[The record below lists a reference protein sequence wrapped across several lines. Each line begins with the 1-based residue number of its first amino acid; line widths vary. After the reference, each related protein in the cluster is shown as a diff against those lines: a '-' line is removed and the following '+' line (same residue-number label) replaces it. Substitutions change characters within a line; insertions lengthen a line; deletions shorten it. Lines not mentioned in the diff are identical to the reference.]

1 MDEEYDP
8 WEEDQSVPDE
18 ESSYGGDEWT
28 DECSNTDS
36 DEELY
41 EEDPEPEPPDPYQD
55 DNIPT
60 DWSRHQ
66 AEPRGFYESDSWQ
79 EETEAKSSLES
90 SEDWEH
96 EPDEEA
102 QLQLD
107 AKEGPWEYQ
116 DHPDTGQENK
126 LWCEDTNSYISLG
139 ETDEEE
145 EEALDQEADP
155 EEAFGDSS
163 GREELNLSP
172 DSDQDIEERSWC
184 GEPFSGH
191 EERQA
196 LSIKPYQDFSSWY
209 EETDSQISDD
219 ETRQTSNETESQ
231 GGDLGVPEEE
241 EALSEAGRNDDHPH
255 LGVPEEE
262 EAISEAGRNVI
273 EHELHS
279 IYFTGYG
286 KRNETYLE
294 WEDKMEALFQKH
306 HVQEEEK
313 MSYATKTLTGPAYA
327 WWAKEEYDIW
337 YCGDP
342 DHTWESFKFEMLE
355 EFVKKGP
362 VHELPLIFTQADW
375 SHTSTTSSKSGSK
388 PANQHHYPQKTE
400 PVVVKKVVNKLE
412 SSQPSSLQS
421 IKVPEIFPYSKG
433 TFQPREK
440 EAEFVLRKDGPK
452 TEVEAL
458 TPSLQKPPASSPIQ
472 GKFSNSKN
480 VKIQTCYRCHKR
492 GHFAVN
498 CPSRKLLGSTSPD
511 LKSEPIKSDS
521 LVPLELSNS
530 GFKHLSLSKGFD
542 PGIRQDDGRPRRGVK
557 VKENQGQLLTCLQ
570 NVEEEGRISKR
581 THAAKEQ
588 IILQPAENIWVNL
601 NLNFPIYI
609 LSNPDII
616 HLFPGKSVK
625 FISGTEASDHMED
638 QHKEI
643 KRCLG
648 AKVKQEVTTSNFL
661 IPDDP
666 PVHAPPNRSSVQNRG
681 VLLSI
686 LLQEEPPDVPSKIKP
701 IKYQGK
707 ALESQKR
714 MKPNLLYL
722 GADNPV
728 SRLKLFQGRGYDAAI
743 KPVADPES
751 TQQPLQPA
759 QALIRIYDH

>member
-1 MDEEYDP
+1 MDEEDDP

-66 AEPRGFYESDSWQ
+66 AEPRGVYESDSWQ
-79 EETEAKSSLES
+79 EETEARSGLES
-90 SEDWEH
+90 SEDWEQEPEH
-96 EPDEEA
+96 EPYEEA

-107 AKEGPWEYQ
+107 AKEGPWGYQ
-116 DHPDTGQENK
+116 THPDTSQENK
-126 LWCEDTNSYISLG
+126 LWCEDTNSHISLG
-139 ETDEEE
+139 ETDEDEE
-145 EEALDQEADP
+145 DTLNQEAEP
-155 EEAFGDSS
+155 ESVFG
-163 GREELNLSP
+163 
-172 DSDQDIEERSWC
+172 SW
-184 GEPFSGH
+184 H
-191 EERQA
+191 
-196 LSIKPYQDFSSWY
+196 
-209 EETDSQISDD
+209 EETDCQISDD
-219 ETRQTSNETESQ
+219 ETRQTSNETERQ

-262 EAISEAGRNVI
+262 EAISEAGRNDM

-286 KRNETYLE
+286 KRNEAYLD
-294 WEDKMEALFQKH
+294 WEDKMETLFQKH
-306 HVQEEEK
+306 HIQEEKK

-337 YCGDP
+337 YCGYP
-342 DHTWESFKFEMLE
+342 AHTWESFKFEMLE
-355 EFVKKGP
+355 EFVKKVP
-362 VHELPLIFTQADW
+362 VHELPLIFTKADW

-388 PANQHHYPQKTE
+388 PANQNHYPQKIE
-400 PVVVKKVVNKLE
+400 PVVVKKIVNKLE

-421 IKVPEIFPYSKG
+421 IKVPQIFPYSKG
-433 TFQPREK
+433 TFQSREK

-458 TPSLQKPPASSPIQ
+458 KPSLQKPPASSPIQ
-472 GKFSNSKN
+472 SKFSNSKN

-511 LKSEPIKSDS
+511 LKTEPIESDS
-521 LVPLELSNS
+521 LVPLDLSNS
-530 GFKHLSLSKGFD
+530 GFKHLSLLKGFD
-542 PGIRQDDGRPRRGVK
+542 PGIRQDDGRPSRVVR

-570 NVEEEGRISKR
+570 NVEEEGRINKR
-581 THAAKEQ
+581 THATKEQ
-588 IILQPAENIWVNL
+588 IILQVAENIWVNL
-601 NLNFPIYI
+601 NLNFSIYF

-616 HLFPGKSVK
+616 HLFPGKSVE
-625 FISGTEASDHMED
+625 FISGTETSDHMED

-661 IPDDP
+661 IPYDP
-666 PVHAPPNRSSVQNRG
+666 PGNAPPTRSPDQKRG
-681 VLLSI
+681 VLLSF
-686 LLQEEPPDVPSKIKP
+686 LLQGEPPDVPSKIKP

-722 GADNPV
+722 GTDNPV
-728 SRLKLFQGRGYDAAI
+728 SRLKIFQGRGHDAAI
-743 KPVADPES
+743 KPVADPEVDPTAHPTRPGAHQDIWS
-751 TQQPLQPA
+751 LKIPYITNQKGFTHETNFQRFYTQEESK
-759 QALIRIYDH
+759 